1 MSLTSRRTAMAR
13 KRYKPEEIVAK
24 LRQQV
29 DVLVS
34 QGQNM
39 GDAGQG
45 AKNARTPRAAA
56 GHAKRRGAVRP
67 AGVTARGGRH
77 YGPGCGFGVTR
88 WRHRAAKPPKL
99 NSHLG

>member
-1 MSLTSRRTAMAR
+1 MAR

-45 AKNARTPRAAA
+45 AKNARNPPPRAAA

-77 YGPGCGFGVTR
+77 HGPGCGFGVTR

-99 NSHLG
+99 NSHLGC

>member
-1 MSLTSRRTAMAR
+1 MAR

-24 LRQQV
+24 LRQV

-45 AKNARTPRAAA
+45 AKNARNSPPA
-56 GHAKRRGAVRP
+56 RRRGMLSGGGAVRP

-77 YGPGCGFGVTR
+77 YGPGYGFGVTR
-88 WRHRAAKPPKL
+88 WRAPGRKAPKTK
-99 NSHLG
+99 